1 MKIKYAIHSS
11 NSNQTYLDFWPIISE
26 IWQTKFNITP
36 VLIYIE
42 DIENIIIPSDYGLVI
57 RLKPIEGVSIISQT
71 QIARIWAT
79 SLFPDDVS
87 IISDIDM
94 IPISKYYFIESI
106 AEIEEIDYVH
116 LHPFPKNYPNI
127 PICYHVAMGKVFK
140 DVLNI
145 DTEWELFL
153 KKVIDYGIKKIDEK
167 KSTSWFIDEIYST
180 DKIFNYNG
188 KYKLNLKKRNSGIL
202 DRRIDRSNWFYSN
215 YLIYTEYYYDSH
227 SIRPFNKFSKQIT
240 NLKNKILRQ
249 NKQQKNYYID
259 VLYIILFFIIK
270 KFNRVII
277 YLLTSLLKKMK
288 I

>member
-11 NSNQTYLDFWPIISE
+11 NSNQTYIDFWPIISE

-42 DIENIIIPSDYGLVI
+42 DIENVTISSDYGIVI
-57 RLKPIEGVSIISQT
+57 RLKPIQGISIISQT

-145 DTEWELFL
+145 DTKWELFL
-153 KKVIDYGIKKIDEK
+153 KKVIDYGINKVDEK
-167 KSTSWFIDEIYST
+167 KSTFWFIDEIYST
-180 DKIFNYNG
+180 DKILNYNG
-188 KYKLNLKKRNSGIL
+188 QFKLNLKNRKKGIL

-215 YLIYTEYYYDSH
+215 YLLITEYYFDAH
-227 SIRPFNKFSKQIT
+227 SIRPFNRFSKQIID
-240 NLKNKILRQ
+240 LKNKILRQ
-249 NKQQKNYYID
+249 KQQQKHLYLD
-259 VLYIILFFIIK
+259 VLFIILFFLVKEI
-270 KFNRVII
+270 NRIII
-277 YLLTSLLKKMK
+277 YLNTYALKKMK